1 MFHRHKYGG
10 FLSEIDNRLLFY
22 RLEDSKELEK
32 MLNCVSWESYRPGT
46 DFQMRNAAE
55 NDLIHMRAALAL
67 AKRGLGATW
76 PNPSVGCV
84 LARDGRVVGRGYTG
98 PGGTP
103 HAESTALSLAGKA
116 ACGAT
121 AYVTLEP
128 CCHWGRTP
136 PCAEALIQ
144 AGVVRVVIAAFDP
157 DKRVDRRGAAR
168 LRDAGIVVEQGL
180 LEQEATEDLAGFFMR
195 VAQHRPLVTLK
206 LATTLD
212 GKIATAT
219 GESQWITAPEARRM
233 AHILRGRHDA
243 VLAGIGT
250 VMADDP
256 ELNCRIQGF
265 RAFPITRVVID
276 SHLRTPLI
284 SKLAKTAKEAPLWL
298 VVREGR
304 DPVRLDDFA
313 DLGVNVLQVSSGDS
327 GIDLTE
333 AMRVLGQKGLTRVL
347 VEGGGQIASSFVRAG
362 LVDRIAWFHA
372 PGIMGGDGW
381 PAVQGFGL
389 QNLAMMPRFVRY
401 RVTTLGSDTLTEF
414 KRTA

>member
-1 MFHRHKYGG
+1 
-10 FLSEIDNRLLFY
+10 
-22 RLEDSKELEK
+22 
-32 MLNCVSWESYRPGT
+32 MLNRVSWGTYRPGT
-46 DFQMRNAAE
+46 DFRMRNTAE
-55 NDLIHMRAALAL
+55 NDLIHMRAALAQ
-67 AKRGLGATW
+67 AKRGLGTTW

-84 LARDGRVVGRGYTG
+84 LTRDGRVVGRGYTG

-103 HAESTALSLAGKA
+103 HAESTALSIAGEA
-116 ACGAT
+116 ARGAT

-168 LRDAGIVVEQGL
+168 LRDAGIAVEQGL

-195 VAQHRPLVTLK
+195 VVQHRPLVTLK

-212 GKIATAT
+212 GKIATGT
-219 GESQWITAPEARRM
+219 GESQWITGPEARRM
-233 AHILRGRHDA
+233 AHILRGQHDA
-243 VLAGIGT
+243 VLAGVGT
-250 VMADDP
+250 VVADDP
-256 ELNCRIQGF
+256 ELSCRIPGF
-265 RAFPITRVVID
+265 RAFSLTRVIID

-298 VVREGR
+298 VVRDGC
-304 DPVRLDDFA
+304 DPARVDGFA
-313 DLGVNVLQVSSGDS
+313 GLGANVFRVASGDA
-327 GIDLTE
+327 GVDLTDT
-333 AMRVLGQKGLTRVL
+333 MRVLAQAGLTRVL
-347 VEGGGQIASSFVRAG
+347 VEGGGQVAASFIRAG

-381 PAVQGFGL
+381 PAVQGFGIEK
-389 QNLAMMPRFVRY
+389 LAMMPRFVRY

-414 KRTA
+414 KRTV

>member
-1 MFHRHKYGG
+1 
-10 FLSEIDNRLLFY
+10 
-22 RLEDSKELEK
+22 
-32 MLNCVSWESYRPGT
+32 MLNCVSWETYRPGT
-46 DFQMRNAAE
+46 DFRMRNTAE
-55 NDLIHMRAALAL
+55 DDLIHMRAALAL
-67 AKRGLGATW
+67 AKRGLGTTW

-84 LARDGRVVGRGYTG
+84 LTRDGRVVGRGYTG
-98 PGGTP
+98 SGGTP
-103 HAESTALSLAGKA
+103 HAESTALSIAGEA
-116 ACGAT
+116 ARGAT

-144 AGVVRVVIAAFDP
+144 AGIVRVVIAAFDP

-212 GKIATAT
+212 GKIATGT
-219 GESQWITAPEARRM
+219 GESQWITGPEARRM

-250 VMADDP
+250 VVADDP
-256 ELNCRIQGF
+256 ELSCRIPGF
-265 RAFPITRVVID
+265 RAFSLTRVVID

-284 SKLAKTAKEAPLWL
+284 GKLAKTAKEAPLWL
-298 VVREGR
+298 VVRDGC
-304 DPVRLDDFA
+304 DPARVDGFA
-313 DLGVNVLQVSSGDS
+313 GLGANVFQVASGDA
-327 GIDLTE
+327 GVDLTDT
-333 AMRVLGQKGLTRVL
+333 MRVLAQAGLTRVL
-347 VEGGGQIASSFVRAG
+347 VEGGGQVAASFIRAG

-381 PAVQGFGL
+381 PAVQGFGIEK
-389 QNLAMMPRFVRY
+389 LAMMPRFVRY
-401 RVTTLGSDTLTEF
+401 RVTTLGSDTLSEF
-414 KRTA
+414 KRTV